1 MNALAAHLQREGS
14 ETFSKSWSDLMSRV
28 ASKSEVLT
36 KAMQA

>member
-14 ETFSKSWSDLMSRV
+14 EAFSKSWSDLMSRV